1 MSGSDAFDG
10 EIERLFARP
19 PAMDG
24 GEAFA
29 ERIERRLAR
38 GSRMR
43 TAVVGAAGLVGG
55 VLAVQQAV
63 GSGLTLNLSS
73 RGTDTQPDT
82 SGPLVAGTDW
92 SQYLD
97 LVQTLGVNQDWSAL
111 SSMPLF
117 WLASAALI
125 AVAAFTAAR
134 NVNA

>member
-1 MSGSDAFDG
+1 MSGPDAFDG

-43 TAVVGAAGLVGG
+43 TAVVSAAGLVGG

-63 GSGLTLNLSS
+63 GSGFTLNLSS
-73 RGTDTQPDT
+73 RAAE
-82 SGPLVAGTDW
+82 SGPDASAALAAGTDW
-92 SQYLD
+92 TQYLD
-97 LVQTLGVNQDWSAL
+97 LIQTLGVGQDWAAL
-111 SSMPLF
+111 PSMPLF

-125 AVAAFTAAR
+125 AAAAFTAAR